1 MRNKEGQPL
10 EFWAAVL
17 PCILAHAGDFADQQ
31 LVVGPDLAVGGEQ
44 FAVAGHQGAF
54 FGQPQ
59 GRQQLAGGLGAGDG
73 EPVVLGLEAHGDA
86 RAGVFGFDA
95 VDVAG
100 SLAHG

>member
-1 MRNKEGQPL
+1 MTGLRGD
-10 EFWAAVL
+10 
-17 PCILAHAGDFADQQ
+17 LAHAGDFADQQ
-31 LVVGPDLAVGGEQ
+31 FVVGPDLAVGGEQ

-73 EPVVLGLEAHGDA
+73 EPVVLGLEAYGDA